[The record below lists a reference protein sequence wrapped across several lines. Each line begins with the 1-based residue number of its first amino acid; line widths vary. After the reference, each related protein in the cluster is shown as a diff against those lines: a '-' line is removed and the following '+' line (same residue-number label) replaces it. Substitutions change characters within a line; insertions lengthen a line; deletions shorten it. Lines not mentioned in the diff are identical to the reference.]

1 MNRIARCSFGNQ
13 APAIRGRVHGFT
25 LIELVIV
32 LAVLAIIIAIAYP
45 SYRDQVIKTR
55 RAEGTAL
62 LTQVAQEMERC
73 YTRFNA
79 YDNAA
84 CATIYA
90 NGRASENDWY
100 RLDSAVVAARTFTL
114 IAEPQRS
121 QADDDTRC
129 GSLTLTHAG
138 VRGRVDGTAPVEQC
152 W

>member
-1 MNRIARCSFGNQ
+1 MSAR
-13 APAIRGRVHGFT
+13 PAFRNSSHPAGHGRARGFT
-25 LIELVIV
+25 LIELMVT
-32 LAVLAIIIAIAYP
+32 LAILGIILAIAYP
-45 SYRDQVIKTR
+45 AYREQVTNTR
-55 RAEGTAL
+55 RAEAKAL
-62 LTQVAQEMERC
+62 LTQAAQELERC

-90 NGRASENDWY
+90 DGRASENDWY
-100 RLDSAVVAARTFTL
+100 RLDGAVVAARAFTL
-114 IAEPQRS
+114 TAEPQRS
-121 QADDDTRC
+121 QADNDTRC